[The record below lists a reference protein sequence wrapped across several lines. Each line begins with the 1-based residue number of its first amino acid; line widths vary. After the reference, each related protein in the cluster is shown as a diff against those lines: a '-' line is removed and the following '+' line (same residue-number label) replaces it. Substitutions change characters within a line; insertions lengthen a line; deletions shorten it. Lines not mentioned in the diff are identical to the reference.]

1 MSGMKLKIKKIIKV
15 QKDGNCF
22 FHCLAHFLKKS
33 HSQIRKE
40 CVEYFL
46 NLDDFV
52 QDNNID
58 KNKIQKLT
66 TDKTWNQNE
75 FDFIPY
81 IASQLYKRTIHI
93 HQGKQRI
100 SFIHKS
106 KKKEIHLRLENYH
119 YDIVV

>member
-1 MSGMKLKIKKIIKV
+1 MKRKKIIQV

-46 NLDDFV
+46 SLEDFV
-52 QDNNID
+52 LYNNIN
-58 KNKIQKLT
+58 KNNIEKLAN
-66 TDKTWNQNE
+66 DRIWNCNE

-93 HQGKQRI
+93 HQGKRKF
-100 SFIHKS
+100 SFVNKS
-106 KKKEIHLRLENYH
+106 QKKEIHLRLENCH
-119 YDIVV
+119 YDILVQKRT

>member
-1 MSGMKLKIKKIIKV
+1 MKFQRKKIIQV

-22 FHCLAHFLKKS
+22 FHCLAHFLKKP

-46 NLDDFV
+46 GLDDFV

-58 KNKIQKLT
+58 KNNIQKLAN
-66 TDKTWNQNE
+66 DRIWNRNE

-93 HQGKQRI
+93 HQGKQKI
-100 SFIHKS
+100 SFVHKS
-106 KKKEIHLRLENYH
+106 QKKEIHLRLENYH